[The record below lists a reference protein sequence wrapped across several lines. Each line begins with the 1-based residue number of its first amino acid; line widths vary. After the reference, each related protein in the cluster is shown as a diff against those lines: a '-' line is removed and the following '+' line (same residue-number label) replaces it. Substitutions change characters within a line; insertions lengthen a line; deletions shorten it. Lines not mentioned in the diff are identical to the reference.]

1 MNNVSKCA
9 NTAHIIFI
17 FSKRFSRSRSDNS
30 VSISSS
36 GIVIFVVFV
45 SFVSGVFVVVVVV
58 VVVDVV

>member
-17 FSKRFSRSRSDNS
+17 FSKRFSKSRSDN
-30 VSISSS
+30 SS

-58 VVVDVV
+58 DVV